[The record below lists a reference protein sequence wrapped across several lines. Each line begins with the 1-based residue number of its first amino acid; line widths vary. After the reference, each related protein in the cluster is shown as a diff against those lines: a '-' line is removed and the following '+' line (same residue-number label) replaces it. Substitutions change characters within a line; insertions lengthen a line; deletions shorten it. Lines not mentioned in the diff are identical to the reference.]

1 MGFFIRWGFG
11 FIIMKTKYISFFEQ
25 ESDANESPF
34 DNKITKFLKVL
45 RDENFG
51 SEEQRKKLIDILT
64 SMHNSADPRAR
75 KSFKRIGD
83 LFSEIGDELINL
95 AKENEDDK

>member
-1 MGFFIRWGFG
+1 METRYKRIF
-11 FIIMKTKYISFFEQ
+11 KEE
-25 ESDANESPF
+25 ESDINETPF
-34 DNKITKFLKVL
+34 DTKITKLLKVL

-64 SMHNSADPRAR
+64 SMHNSSDPRAR

-95 AKENEDDK
+95 AKDNEED